1 MKKIFIFIFSF
12 ISSIGLFS
20 GEKIDLVKEYRK
32 KYKIYLNAA
41 VGGGRGSLCENF
53 YEKEFWFYPSIHLS
67 LDYLVTNKFL
77 ISGEI
82 FNSNLNSLNDLW
94 ERQSCYIS
102 YRRIYLGYLLSSE
115 SRYYKEYKENIEEN
129 AYFISGLIN
138 FYSDPPIDED
148 TKWSFIRKEILGAE
162 IGIITPFLGKKAA
175 ITVFYIDNYTY
186 GITGYYLGYGIPI
199 YHRIG
204 KEMFGFSLFDRF
216 QFLIIPFWLENNC
229 WYASLNILSFGLAK
243 VDLK

>member
-32 KYKIYLNAA
+32 KYKIYLNTA
-41 VGGGRGSLCENF
+41 VGGGWGSFC
-53 YEKEFWFYPSIHLS
+53 EKEFWFYPSIHLS

-77 ISGEI
+77 IGGEF
-82 FNSNLNSLNDLW
+82 FNSNLNLLNGLW
-94 ERQSCYIS
+94 ERQSCYIL
-102 YRRIYLGYLLSSE
+102 YRRIYLGYLLSAE
-115 SRYYKEYKENIEEN
+115 SRYSKEYKENIEEN

-148 TKWSFIRKEILGAE
+148 TKWSFTRKKEILGAE
-162 IGIITPFLGKKAA
+162 VGIIAPFFGEKAA

-216 QFLIIPFWLENNC
+216 QFLIIPFWLENSS
-229 WYASLNILSFGLAK
+229 WYVNFNILSFGLAK

>member
-12 ISSIGLFS
+12 ISSIELFS

-41 VGGGRGSLCENF
+41 VGGGAGSFCE
-53 YEKEFWFYPSIHLS
+53 KGFWLYPSVHIS

-77 ISGEI
+77 IGGDF
-82 FNSNLNSLNDLW
+82 FNSNLNSLNGLW
-94 ERQSCYIS
+94 ERQSCYVS
-102 YRRIYLGYLLSSE
+102 YRRIYLGHYIFWVE
-115 SRYYKEYKENIEEN
+115 DKHFEEYKEDIEEN

-148 TKWSFIRKEILGAE
+148 TEWSFTRKKEILGAE
-162 IGIITPFLGKKAA
+162 VGIIAPFLGEKAA

-216 QFLIIPFWLENNC
+216 QFFIIPFWLKNGG
-229 WYASLNILSFGLAK
+229 WYINLNILSFGFAK